1 MSINRKELTEMAQL
15 AKLDLD
21 ADQFQQISQSLN
33 QITDMVERIK
43 KADTTQVEPM
53 FHPCDFWMPLR
64 QDTVTETSHKQAL
77 LALAKQA
84 DADFYLVPKVIE

>member
-1 MSINRKELTEMAQL
+1 MAQL

-21 ADQFQQISQSLN
+21 AEQSRQISQSLN

-64 QDTVTETSHKQAL
+64 ADEVTEPSHKDEL
-77 LALAKQA
+77 LALAAHA
-84 DADFYLVPKVIE
+84 DGDFYLVPKVIE

>member
-1 MSINRKELTEMAQL
+1 MSINRKELTQMAQL

-21 ADQFQQISQSLN
+21 ADQFQQISRSLN
-33 QITDMVERIK
+33 QITDMIERIK
-43 KADTTQVEPM
+43 KADTAQVDPM

-64 QDTVTETSHKQAL
+64 KDVVTEATYKEQL